1 MDDKNEFTYAFALHG
16 MLTCP
21 QCKAMVLP
29 DDTVCRECGETLPI
43 RESDAPAPPDTLPG
57 TRIAGNY
64 EILDLLGEGAMGR
77 VYRAKQLSL
86 DKVVAI
92 KVLHKH
98 LASDPKLAKRFHREA
113 RAASRLSHP
122 NSLQIIDFGAADD
135 GTLYIAMEFLEG
147 DDLQQIIER
156 EVPFTPARI
165 AVLMGQILSALDE
178 AHHAGIIHRDLKPE
192 NVLVLKAARGAGER
206 VKVCDFGIAKIQESE
221 GGSAITMA
229 GFVCGTPEYMAP
241 EQARGDELDARAD
254 LYSAGVIL
262 YQMLTGSVP
271 FSSDTALGTI
281 TKHLVEP
288 LVPPRK
294 RRPDLRIPEALE
306 QVAIKALQKERDQRY
321 ASASQMSE
329 AISDAVRA
337 LGERASHP
345 IPSGPPQS
353 EPAGPVEV
361 ARNARTLDELPAQR
375 SSRKLWLAVSSIAF
389 VGLAAVGGYY
399 AFGGAG
405 TDGDGTTTPGTGT
418 TTPGIDDPS
427 AIEGAGDLGAHAG
440 DAGVP
445 IANDGGGHPG
455 TPVADAGAGAAPRNG
470 RRHPGA
476 EQPTVD
482 VVPGGPHTDVVTVEH
497 PLVEV
502 PIVETPSAF
511 EEGRRLFLAN
521 DVPGAIARFEQAAR
535 EAPGNPRVQKEL
547 GRAYMRAGN
556 VPRAVAAYRRY
567 LDLAPQA
574 SDRAII
580 ERILEQSGG

>member
-1 MDDKNEFTYAFALHG
+1 

-29 DDTVCRECGETLPI
+29 ADTVCRQCGETLPL
-43 RESDAPAPPDTLPG
+43 RESDAPPPPDTLPG

-98 LASDPKLAKRFHREA
+98 LASDPKLTKRFHREA

-122 NSLQIIDFGAADD
+122 NSLQIIDFGAAED

-147 DDLQQIIER
+147 DDLQAIIER

-165 AVLMGQILSALDE
+165 AMLMGQILSALDE

-192 NVLVLKAARGAGER
+192 NVLVLKAGRGAGER

-241 EQARGDELDARAD
+241 EQARGDELDSRAD

-271 FSSDTALGTI
+271 FTSDTALGTI

-306 QVAIKALQKERDQRY
+306 QVAIKSLAKERGDRY
-321 ASASQMSE
+321 ASAALMSE
-329 AISDAVRA
+329 ALTDAVRA
-337 LGERASHP
+337 LGERASLP
-345 IPSGPPQS
+345 IASGPPQS

-361 ARNARTLDELPAQR
+361 DRNARTLDELPAQGR
-375 SSRKLWLAVSSIAF
+375 SRRPVLV
-389 VGLAAVGGYY
+389 VGSLLLLGAAALAAYL
-399 AFGGAG
+399 AFGGGQRVNTTVATTSEDAG
-405 TDGDGTTTPGTGT
+405 APT
-418 TTPGIDDPS
+418 GIDDPS
-427 AIEGAGDLGAHAG
+427 TIEGASE
-440 DAGVP
+440 P
-445 IANDGGGHPG
+445 
-455 TPVADAGAGAAPRNG
+455 DAGAEPSDAGALEATDVAPVSVDAGAASTGGRNG
-470 RRHPGA
+470 RRHTNAGDGEPA
-476 EQPTVD
+476 QPIVAPI
-482 VVPGGPHTDVVTVEH
+482 VVQ
-497 PLVEV
+497 PLVQPQIQPPV
-502 PIVETPSAF
+502 QPPALPPTAGVSAF
-511 EEGRRLFLAN
+511 DEGRRLFLAN

-535 EAPGNPRVQKEL
+535 ETPNNPRVQKEL

>member
-1 MDDKNEFTYAFALHG
+1 

-29 DDTVCRECGETLPI
+29 ADTVCRRCGETLPA
-43 RESDAPAPPDTLPG
+43 RDSDAPEPPDALPG

-98 LASDPKLAKRFHREA
+98 LATDTKLAKRFHREA

-122 NSLQIIDFGAADD
+122 NSVQIIDFGAAED

-147 DDLQQIIER
+147 EDLQSIIER
-156 EVPFTPARI
+156 EMPLAPARI
-165 AVLMGQILSALDE
+165 ALLLGQVLSALDE

-192 NVLVLKAARGAGER
+192 NVLVLPAARGAGER
-206 VKVCDFGIAKIQESE
+206 VKVCDFGIAKIQESD

-241 EQARGDELDARAD
+241 EQARGDELDSRAD
-254 LYSAGVIL
+254 IYSAGIIL
-262 YQMLTGSVP
+262 YQMLTGAVP
-271 FSSDTALGTI
+271 FTSDTALGTI
-281 TKHLVEP
+281 TKQLVEP
-288 LVPPRK
+288 LIPPRK
-294 RRPDLRIPEALE
+294 KRPDLRIPEALE
-306 QVAIKALQKERDQRY
+306 AVALGALAKDREKRY
-321 ASASQMSE
+321 ATAGQM
-329 AISDAVRA
+329 ADALSDAVRS
-337 LGERASHP
+337 LGERASLP
-345 IPSGPPQS
+345 IPSGRPPPS

-361 ARNARTLDELPAQR
+361 DGHSRTVDAMPAQKR
-375 SSRKLWLAVSSIAF
+375 TRAPLFAVGG
-389 VGLAAVGGYY
+389 VVLLGLAA
-399 AFGGAG
+399 AGAYTALG
-405 TDGDGTTTPGTGT
+405 SGTTTNSANSPT
-418 TTPGIDDPS
+418 TDTDAGPPPQVIDDPS
-427 AIEGAGDLGAHAG
+427 AIEGAGSADLGS
-440 DAGVP
+440 D
-445 IANDGGGHPG
+445 
-455 TPVADAGAGAAPRNG
+455 ADAGALDVAAEGATATGAATLRAG
-470 RRHPGA
+470 RRLPGRVEA
-476 EQPTVD
+476 PPNAAVAVPDPPPVVEPPPVQRPPT
-482 VVPGGPHTDVVTVEH
+482 PPA
-497 PLVEV
+497 
-502 PIVETPSAF
+502 TPSAF

-535 EAPGNPRVQKEL
+535 EAPSNPRVQKEL

-556 VPRAVAAYRRY
+556 VPRAVTAYRRY

-580 ERILEQSGG
+580 EQILTQSGG